1 MHTHIRHSPHSRG
14 THTLTQPLILSL
26 ILFLLPQSPL
36 FCPSWSPS
44 INFVP
49 SLLRTTLTPSI
60 DTYTKSSRFH
70 NLATQTLHPQ
80 HPYSTTPPPIAVNQ
94 ALKHPININNRYYNH
109 SHPNSKPRYHH
120 HFFYIFLVI
129 SASVF
134 TLLVIISTGVSS

>member
-70 NLATQTLHPQ
+70 NLATQTLHLQ

-109 SHPNSKPRYHH
+109 SHPNSILLILQTHH
-120 HFFYIFLVI
+120 RKTYFDLH
-129 SASVF
+129 S
-134 TLLVIISTGVSS
+134 